1 MKVAYWALLVLA
13 LALIAFGYFGN
24 VTWLI
29 FVAVALIL
37 VAGAL
42 NPKRPFYGL
51 RKSS

>member
-13 LALIAFGYFGN
+13 VALLAFGFFGN
-24 VTWLI
+24 INWLI

-37 VAGAL
+37 IAGAL